1 MMRSNDKKVIVI
13 LELLLALALFN
24 NFIYNFFTNN
34 SINYIILW
42 SAFLLAASF
51 LLGFKKDK
59 SLHTIDIVQI
69 IVIYSF
75 LYLIITYLLGLIF
88 GYTKTIYNLA
98 PLKII
103 LNILPAF
110 VLIIMEELFR
120 YIIIDK
126 SYYRFNYVLLILT
139 FIVLETSL
147 GFSSYSFNTP
157 MDVFNCIAYLIIP
170 CIVNNLLLTYI
181 SKKSGYMP
189 TIVYRLIFGLYIY
202 LVPVFPDFG
211 VYIGSLF
218 NIIFPTILFIR
229 LNSVLAKP
237 DYKAI
242 KSRHFASILFSIPI
256 LAFLTLTV
264 TLVSGLFTYY
274 AMAIGSNSMDPVFS
288 KGDAVIVRKL
298 NKDDLKNIEI
308 GDIIV
313 YSHDNKYIVHRV
325 IKIKNVNGKLL
336 FNTKGDNNDSNDA
349 WDIEESDIKGR
360 VRTIIKYIGYPSIW
374 L

>member
-1 MMRSNDKKVIVI
+1 MRSSDKKAIII

-24 NFIYNFFTNN
+24 NFIYNFFTAN
-34 SINYIILW
+34 SLNYIILC
-42 SAFLLAASF
+42 STFLLLAII
-51 LLGFKKDK
+51 LLGFRKDK
-59 SLHTIDIVQI
+59 SLHMIDVVQI

-75 LYLIITYLLGLIF
+75 LYLIVCYLLGLVF
-88 GYTKTIYNLA
+88 GYTRSIYNLS
-98 PLKII
+98 PWKII
-103 LNILPAF
+103 INILP
-110 VLIIMEELFR
+110 VTIIAILQEIFR
-120 YIIIDK
+120 YIIVDK
-126 SYYRFNYVLLILT
+126 SYYRFNIFLLILT
-139 FIVLETSL
+139 FIVLDTTL
-147 GFSSYSFNTP
+147 GFSSYSFDTA
-157 MDVFNCIAYLIIP
+157 MDVFNCIGYLIIP
-170 CIVNNLLLTYI
+170 SIMNNLLLTYI
-181 SKKSGYMP
+181 SKKAGYIP
-189 TIVYRLIFGLYIY
+189 AIVYRLIFGLYIY